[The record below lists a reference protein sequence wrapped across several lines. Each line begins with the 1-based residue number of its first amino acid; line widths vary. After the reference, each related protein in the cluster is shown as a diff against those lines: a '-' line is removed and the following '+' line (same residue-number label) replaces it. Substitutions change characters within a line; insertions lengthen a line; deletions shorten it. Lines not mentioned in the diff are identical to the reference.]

1 MFKDVKKL
9 EKVLKDILRDRTDE
23 QFIDVVAYAID
34 DILSLNDFRLLTE
47 RLEEDVFHDVE

>member
-34 DILSLNDFRLLTE
+34 DVLSLNDFRLLTE

>member
-23 QFIDVVAYAID
+23 QFVDVVAYAID
-34 DILSLNDFRLLTE
+34 DVLSLNDFRLLTE
-47 RLEEDVFHDVE
+47 RLEEDVLHDVE